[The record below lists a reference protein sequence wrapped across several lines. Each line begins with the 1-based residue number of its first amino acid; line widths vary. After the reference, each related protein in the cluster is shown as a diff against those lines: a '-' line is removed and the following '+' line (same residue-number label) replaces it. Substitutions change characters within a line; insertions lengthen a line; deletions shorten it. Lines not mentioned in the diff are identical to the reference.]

1 MRWRSPSPTS
11 GGSSTT
17 FGRRPWTAAT
27 WSLRSASTSC
37 CATTATTGPGL
48 RVCLDA
54 PDDLPRLAPDVEA
67 SAYRIALEA
76 VTNARRHSG
85 AALCTV
91 TIRCDEVLTLRVVD
105 DGRGTD
111 AAERAGAGDGH
122 PHGSGVGMASMRAR
136 AQAAGG
142 DCIIRSGPSGTT
154 VEAVLPLTAS
164 ADRVSA

>member
-1 MRWRSPSPTS
+1 MAIAVADVRRIIDDLRPAALD
-11 GGSSTT
+11 GSDLV
-17 FGRRPWTAAT
+17 TA
-27 WSLRSASTSC
+27 LRQHELLRDD
-37 CATTATTGPGL
+37 GHDRPGL
-48 RVCLDA
+48 RVRLDA

-76 VTNARRHSG
+76 VTNARRHSD

-111 AAERAGAGDGH
+111 AAERAA
-122 PHGSGVGMASMRAR
+122 PERAPAGSGVGMASMRAR

-154 VEAVLPLTAS
+154 VEAVLPLTAP